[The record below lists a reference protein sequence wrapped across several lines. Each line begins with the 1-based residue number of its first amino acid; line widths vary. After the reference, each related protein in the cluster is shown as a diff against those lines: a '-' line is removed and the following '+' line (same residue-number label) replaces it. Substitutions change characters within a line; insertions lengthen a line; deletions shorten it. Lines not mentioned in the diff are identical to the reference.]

1 MFIYNFKYLRKKEEE
16 KKENILTKKVVNS
29 LILLHDQKVKRS
41 FL

>member
-29 LILLHDQKVKRS
+29 LILLHD
-41 FL
+41 